1 MGLFSHPTIEKE
13 LEKTYVPLYQSM
25 GMTYGEAKQKFSE
38 LIERCKGESE
48 REGTNNLPQNFGDIL
63 LAKENIDNSVRSLLT
78 RLREEGVT
86 DNDIRWWWNM
96 QELERRMMKC
106 DDDWTRQT
114 MFFHYM
120 NADKLNPEE
129 AAKKLNKKSPLYGTP
144 TANKASFGDDDPLPF
159 ELKDRIN
166 IYMTD
171 RAQTDFQEFL
181 GEIAEYSSINAF
193 LRGKI
198 KKGEI

>member
-1 MGLFSHPTIEKE
+1 MGFFSRSTIEKE
-13 LEKTYVPLYQSM
+13 LERIYVPLYQSM
-25 GMTYGEAKQKFSE
+25 GMNYGEAKQMFSE
-38 LIERCKGESE
+38 FIEQCKDESE
-48 REGTNNLPQNFGDIL
+48 RKGTTNLPQNFGDIL
-63 LAKENIDNSVRSLLT
+63 LAKESIDEKVQSLLKI
-78 RLREEGVT
+78 LRKEGVT
-86 DNDIRWWWNM
+86 DKDIKWLWNM
-96 QELERRMMKC
+96 HELERRMMKR

-114 MFFHYM
+114 MFLHYM
-120 NADKLNPEE
+120 NVDKLSPEE
-129 AAKKLNKKSPLYGTP
+129 AAKKLNKKSPLYGVP
-144 TANKASFGDDDPLPF
+144 DVNKRSIGEDDPLPF

-181 GEIAEYSSINAF
+181 SEIAEYSSINAF